1 MKKKTVGTYYCT
13 ITVDIFKTA
22 VLVLVADTMED
33 VITDLPEVY
42 KNINPDIDFV
52 NDIKEI
58 EKIYEEDGYMPPGHT
73 IQLPNDAGDV
83 IIIFKEINISKISE
97 ELIVHE
103 THHASHYI
111 CDYRGV
117 KDEETEAYVQEY
129 LFNQIMCKIDEWNDN
144 HKKKK
149 K

>member
-1 MKKKTVGTYYCT
+1 MKKKVIGTYYCT
-13 ITVDIFKTA
+13 ILIDIFRTA
-22 VLVLVADTMED
+22 VLVLVANSMED
-33 VITDLPEVY
+33 ILEDLPKIY
-42 KNINPDIDFV
+42 KDINPTIDYA

-58 EKIYEEDGYMPPGHT
+58 ERIYEEDGYMPPGHT

-83 IIIFKEINISKISE
+83 IMIFKEDSISKISE

-103 THHASHYI
+103 THHASHFI
-111 CDYRGV
+111 CTHRMI
-117 KDEETEAYVQEY
+117 KDEETEAYVQEH
-129 LFNQIMCKIDEWNDN
+129 LFNQMMCKIDEWNDN